1 LEHAKWTGSMFG
13 ICMVILSSP
22 SSLLLL
28 VLLTPHLHIYT
39 YIYIYNILLNTLPK
53 TFIVR
58 VDFRPGGQL
67 ERQWTGIDVEEEY
80 DGVGFVATTA
90 WPGYR

>member
-1 LEHAKWTGSMFG
+1 VDWQHVRDLHGYSVFSFF
-13 ICMVILSSP
+13 SSA
-22 SSLLLL
+22 
-28 VLLTPHLHIYT
+28 TCITYT
-39 YIYIYNILLNTLPK
+39 TLAYIYNILLNTLPK